1 MLVGMPRISTTFKD
15 SRWSSSVVTPQNPHA
30 ICIQHYY
37 GIREKESGSRT
48 CPSFEDTTVGRSVCK
63 RAPREYLYTT
73 LGLVAVEECS
83 GRGTI
88 RLYEATCIS
97 RHAPSKSARFII
109 SLVSTATTN
118 LDRLIRG
125 TPMISTR
132 CSRNTKNILTEWK
145 RCSFSSFFLSL
156 SFLFRAKGPGRKE
169 AKIRSEIVW
178 SLLLNF
184 NTTGR
189 GVVVMKFPPT
199 LFSHQQNK
207 YFPSYERQQFNL
219 VAGGEAGN
227 WFRDTELFAKQH
239 AVDETMSEGERE
251 R

>member
-1 MLVGMPRISTTFKD
+1 MLVGMPRISTAFKD

-37 GIREKESGSRT
+37 GIREKKSGSRT

-125 TPMISTR
+125 TLWFPLSQYEEYTHRM
-132 CSRNTKNILTEWK
+132 KMVFFLLFFP
-145 RCSFSSFFLSL
+145 FSFLSL
-156 SFLFRAKGPGRKE
+156 PGERSRTK
-169 AKIRSEIVW
+169 RSENSVGDRLIVII
-178 SLLLNF
+178 
-184 NTTGR
+184 
-189 GVVVMKFPPT
+189 KF
-199 LFSHQQNK
+199 
-207 YFPSYERQQFNL
+207 
-219 VAGGEAGN
+219 
-227 WFRDTELFAKQH
+227 QH
-239 AVDETMSEGERE
+239 NGERGGGYE
-251 R
+251 ISTNVILSSAE

>member
-1 MLVGMPRISTTFKD
+1 MLVGMPRISTAFKD

-109 SLVSTATTN
+109 SLVSTAN
-118 LDRLIRG
+118 LAVSFEARYDFR
-125 TPMISTR
+125 
-132 CSRNTKNILTEWK
+132 SRNTKNILNENGV
-145 RCSFSSFFLSL
+145 LSPL
-156 SFLFRAKGPGRKE
+156 FSFLFPFSSGREVPDEK
-169 AKIRSEIVW
+169 KRKFGRRS
-178 SLLLNF
+178 F
-184 NTTGR
+184 DR
-189 GVVVMKFPPT
+189 
-199 LFSHQQNK
+199 
-207 YFPSYERQQFNL
+207 YY
-219 VAGGEAGN
+219 
-227 WFRDTELFAKQH
+227 
-239 AVDETMSEGERE
+239 
-251 R
+251 

>member
-1 MLVGMPRISTTFKD
+1 MLVGMPRISTAFKD

-73 LGLVAVEECS
+73 LDLVAVEECS

-125 TPMISTR
+125 TLWFPLSQYEEYTHRMKTVFF
-132 CSRNTKNILTEWK
+132 LLFFP
-145 RCSFSSFFLSL
+145 FSFLSL
-156 SFLFRAKGPGRKE
+156 PGERSRTK
-169 AKIRSEIVW
+169 RSENSVGDRLIVII
-178 SLLLNF
+178 
-184 NTTGR
+184 
-189 GVVVMKFPPT
+189 KF
-199 LFSHQQNK
+199 
-207 YFPSYERQQFNL
+207 
-219 VAGGEAGN
+219 
-227 WFRDTELFAKQH
+227 QH
-239 AVDETMSEGERE
+239 NGERGGGYE
-251 R
+251 ISTNVILSSAE

>member
-1 MLVGMPRISTTFKD
+1 MLVGMPRISTAFKD

-118 LDRLIRG
+118 LERLIRG
-125 TPMISTR
+125 TLWFPRVALAIR
-132 CSRNTKNILTEWK
+132 RIYLQNENGVLPP
-145 RCSFSSFFLSL
+145 FF
-156 SFLFRAKGPGRKE
+156 SFLFPFSSGREVPDEK
-169 AKIRSEIVW
+169 KRKFGRRS
-178 SLLLNF
+178 F
-184 NTTGR
+184 DR
-189 GVVVMKFPPT
+189 
-199 LFSHQQNK
+199 
-207 YFPSYERQQFNL
+207 YY
-219 VAGGEAGN
+219 
-227 WFRDTELFAKQH
+227 
-239 AVDETMSEGERE
+239 
-251 R
+251 

>member
-1 MLVGMPRISTTFKD
+1 MLVGMPRISTAFKD
-15 SRWSSSVVTPQNPHA
+15 DVSRWSFSIVTPQNPHA

-125 TPMISTR
+125 TLWLPLSQYEEYTHRMKTV
-132 CSRNTKNILTEWK
+132 
-145 RCSFSSFFLSL
+145 FFLL
-156 SFLFRAKGPGRKE
+156 FFSFLFPFSSGREVPDEK
-169 AKIRSEIVW
+169 KRKFGRRS
-178 SLLLNF
+178 F
-184 NTTGR
+184 DR
-189 GVVVMKFPPT
+189 
-199 LFSHQQNK
+199 
-207 YFPSYERQQFNL
+207 YY
-219 VAGGEAGN
+219 
-227 WFRDTELFAKQH
+227 
-239 AVDETMSEGERE
+239 
-251 R
+251 

>member
-1 MLVGMPRISTTFKD
+1 MLVGMPRISTAFKD

-109 SLVSTATTN
+109 SLVSTTN
-118 LDRLIRG
+118 LAVSFEARYDFR
-125 TPMISTR
+125 
-132 CSRNTKNILTEWK
+132 SRNTKNILTEWK
-145 RCSFSSFFLSL
+145 RCSSSFFFLSL
-156 SFLFRAKGPGRKE
+156 SFLFRARGPGRKE